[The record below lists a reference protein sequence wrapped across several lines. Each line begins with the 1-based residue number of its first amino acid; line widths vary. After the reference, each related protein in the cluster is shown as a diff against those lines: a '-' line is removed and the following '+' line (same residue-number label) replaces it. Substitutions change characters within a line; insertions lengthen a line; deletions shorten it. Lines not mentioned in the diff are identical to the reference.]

1 LYIGTESR
9 GSFFCY
15 TSTSLILVLRPPP
28 VLTLSIMQ
36 KMVMSLSCDKA
47 VWNAVMNNE
56 AVQDFRRSLHDG
68 MLHETFM
75 YMHESYT
82 MFYFVNSKLYSDDPF
97 DLSCITFAR

>member
-1 LYIGTESR
+1 
-9 GSFFCY
+9 
-15 TSTSLILVLRPPP
+15 
-28 VLTLSIMQ
+28 MQ

-82 MFYFVNSKLYSDDPF
+82 MFCLLIP
-97 DLSCITFAR
+97 SCTQMNHLTLAV